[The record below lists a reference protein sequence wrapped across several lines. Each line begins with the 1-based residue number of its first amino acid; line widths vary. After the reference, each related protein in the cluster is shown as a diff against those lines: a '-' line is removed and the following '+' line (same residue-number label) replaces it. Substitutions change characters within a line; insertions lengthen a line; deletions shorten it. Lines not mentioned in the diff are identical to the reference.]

1 MPASDY
7 DAIILGGGIS
17 ALTVAL
23 QLQMKGY
30 TVVVI
35 DKPAGSGAAGLP
47 AGLANPAYG
56 REAKKSWE
64 SEACIESLCRLSELA
79 DDVSTQSAVIKNG
92 ILRPAANSDQAD
104 AFKNSIRKND
114 WQEGWTQW
122 LEPGEAAERFPL
134 VQTKYGAL
142 WIQVGMTIDL
152 PCLLTELRTKLNTMG
167 STLYSATTSDVYE
180 GRNNHTVAADGRE
193 LRSPRIIF
201 APGSGIGDYP
211 QWSSLKFNRVK
222 GQVTAAAFSGFSD
235 PGCSVASSGYAA
247 FTGYNR
253 VVVGSTY
260 EHTWQNSS
268 PSHETGRELIAR
280 FRNMCP
286 QIGESL
292 THADNWAG
300 IRLTTPDRKPCVGA
314 HWEIRGFYCIAGMGS
329 RGLLMAPLAA
339 ELIADHIHSNKKI
352 PAQIDVTRFYRTRRF
367 MNRT

>member
-30 TVVVI
+30 AVVVI

-64 SEACIESLCRLSELA
+64 SEACIESLYRLSELA
-79 DDVSTQSAVIKNG
+79 DV
-92 ILRPAANSDQAD
+92 
-104 AFKNSIRKND
+104 RKND

>member
-7 DAIILGGGIS
+7 DAIVLGGGIS

-64 SEACIESLCRLSELA
+64 SELCIESLNRLSEILCV
-79 DDVSTQSAVIKNG
+79 DPTHSAVMKKG
-92 ILRPAANSDQAD
+92 ILRPAADSEQAG

-134 VQTKYGAL
+134 VQAKSGAL
-142 WIQVGMTIDL
+142 WIPVGMTIDL
-152 PCLLTELRTKLNTMG
+152 PGLLTELRIKLTTMG
-167 STLYSATTSDVYE
+167 SMLYSTTTIDVHE
-180 GRNNHTVAADGRE
+180 GNDTHTVVTDGLE
-193 LRSPRIIF
+193 FRSPKIIF
-201 APGSGIGDYP
+201 APGPGIGDYT

-222 GQVTAAAFSGFSD
+222 GQVTAATFSGFPD

-247 FTGYNR
+247 FTGNNR
-253 VVVGSTY
+253 VIVGSTY
-260 EHTWQNSS
+260 EHTWQNNG
-268 PSHETGRELIAR
+268 PSDETGRELIAR
-280 FRNMCP
+280 FMNMCP
-286 QIGESL
+286 QIAGSL
-292 THADNWAG
+292 THAENWAG
-300 IRLTTPDRKPCVGA
+300 IRLTTPDRKPCVGT
-314 HWEIRGFYCIAGMGS
+314 HWKIRGFYCIAGMGS

-339 ELIADHIHSNKKI
+339 ELLADHIHSNKNI
-352 PAQIDVTRFYRTRRF
+352 PDQIDVTRFYRTRRF
-367 MNRT
+367 MNKV

>member
-7 DAIILGGGIS
+7 DAIVLGGGIS
-17 ALTVAL
+17 ALTIAL
-23 QLQMKGY
+23 QLQMKGFS
-30 TVVVI
+30 VVVI

-64 SEACIESLCRLSELA
+64 SEACIHSLYRLSEIA
-79 DDVSTQSAVIKNG
+79 ETVPTQPAVIKNG
-92 ILRPAANSDQAD
+92 ILRPAADSEQAE

-114 WQEGWTQW
+114 WQEGWTLW

-134 VQTKYGAL
+134 VQAKSGAL
-142 WIQVGMTIDL
+142 WIPVGMTIDL
-152 PCLLTELRTKLNTMG
+152 PGLLTELRKKLMALG
-167 STLYSATTSDVYE
+167 STLFPAATADVHE
-180 GRNNHTVAADGRE
+180 GKSKHSVFTDGRE
-193 LRSPRIIF
+193 FSSQRIIF

-222 GQVTAAAFSGFSD
+222 GQVTAASFSGLPE

-247 FTGYNR
+247 FTGNSR

-260 EHTWQNSS
+260 EHTWQNSD
-268 PSHETGRELIAR
+268 PSDETGQKLIAR

-286 QIGESL
+286 EIGRKL
-292 THADNWAG
+292 THAVNWAG

-314 HWEIRGFYCIAGMGS
+314 HWEIPGFYCIAGMGS

-339 ELIADHIHSNKKI
+339 ELLADHINSNKKI
-352 PAQIDVTRFYRTRRF
+352 PGQIDVARFYRTRRF
-367 MNRT
+367 MNKR

>member
-1 MPASDY
+1 MLASDY
-7 DAIILGGGIS
+7 DAIVLGGGIS

-23 QLQMKGY
+23 QLQLKGY
-30 TVVVI
+30 AVVVI

-64 SEACIESLCRLSELA
+64 SEACIESLYRLSDLA
-79 DDVSTQSAVIKNG
+79 GDVSIQSAVIKNG
-92 ILRPAANSDQAD
+92 ILRPAADLDQAD

-114 WQEGWTQW
+114 WQDGWTQW
-122 LEPGEAAERFPL
+122 LKAGEAAERFPL
-134 VQTKYGAL
+134 VQAKYGAL
-142 WIQVGMTIDL
+142 WIPVGMTIDL
-152 PCLLTELRTKLNTMG
+152 PGLLTELRTKLTNMG
-167 STLYSATTSDVYE
+167 SSLYSSETTDVHE
-180 GRNNHTVAADGRE
+180 GRNTHTVVADGME

-222 GQVTAAAFSGFSD
+222 GQVTTAAFSGFPD

-247 FTGYNR
+247 FTGNNR

-260 EHTWQNSS
+260 EHTWQNSG
-268 PSHETGRELIAR
+268 PSHETGLELIAR

-292 THADNWAG
+292 THTENWAG

-314 HWEIRGFYCIAGMGS
+314 HWDIRGFYCIAGMGS

-339 ELIADHIHSNKKI
+339 EMLTGHMHSNKEI
-352 PAQIDVTRFYRTRRF
+352 PGQIDITRFYRTRRF
-367 MNRT
+367 MNMT